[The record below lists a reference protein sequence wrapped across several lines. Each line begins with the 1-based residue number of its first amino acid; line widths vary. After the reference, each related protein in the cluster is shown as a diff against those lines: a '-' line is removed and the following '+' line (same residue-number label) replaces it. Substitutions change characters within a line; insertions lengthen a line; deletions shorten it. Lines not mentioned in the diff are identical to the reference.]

1 MTNATRR
8 ITPKLTIVCIVAMAM
23 SVCSACG
30 SQAVATTGHAVRP
43 TIIGRGR
50 TAAGTTFVAT
60 AQPIEGCQT
69 NIDIREGGKIG
80 QLSLCY
86 SQFQSPPE
94 AAAICLLGSI
104 VIHMR
109 VSEATHNVRLT
120 MSDGKTVTSPVMV
133 VPQRLGGPAT
143 LYYQVVRGAA
153 SIPTALTE
161 LDRRNQPLSTVRVPG
176 VIGCSK
182 QSVKHLPDSEGMLAK
197 EIGPGGTEFT
207 ITTKDEPSRT
217 EFGSLRMTSTQSGST
232 TTIGFGALRLALPLE
247 WEIAHICKPY
257 PYAVV
262 YGLLPARDRVFVGS
276 GHKYNALSRVAIPSS
291 VRPRTVLVF
300 GIVRGAP
307 SNLIVRADAGRT
319 LVTQNIGDIFAHLVC
334 E

>member
-8 ITPKLTIVCIVAMAM
+8 ITPKLAIVCIVAMAM
-23 SVCSACG
+23 IVCSACG
-30 SQAVATTGHAVRP
+30 SQTAAKAGHAVRP
-43 TIIGRGR
+43 AVIGRGR

-60 AQPIEGCQT
+60 AQPVEDCPT
-69 NIDIREGGKIG
+69 NIDIREDGKIG

-86 SQFQSPPE
+86 SRFQSPPE
-94 AAAICLLGSI
+94 ATAICLLGSV

-109 VSEATHNVRLT
+109 VSEATHSVRLT
-120 MSDGKTVTSPVMV
+120 MSDGNTVTSSVMV
-133 VPQRLGGPAT
+133 VSQRLGGPAT

-153 SIPTALTE
+153 AIPTALTE
-161 LDRRNQPLSTVRVPG
+161 LDRRNQPLSTVRVPK

-182 QSVKHLPDSEGMLAK
+182 QSVKHLSDGEGVLAK
-197 EIGPGGTEFT
+197 EVGPGGTEFT
-207 ITTKDEPSRT
+207 ITAKDEPSRT
-217 EFGSLRMTSTQSGST
+217 EYGSLRMTSTQSGNT
-232 TTIGFGALRLALPLE
+232 TTIGFGALRLAPPLE
-247 WEIAHICKPY
+247 WEIVHICKPY

-262 YGLLPARDRVFVGS
+262 YGLLPVRDMAFVGS

-291 VRPRTVLVF
+291 VRPRTVLLF

-307 SNLIVRADAGRT
+307 SSLIVRTDAGKT
-319 LVTQNIGDIFAHLVC
+319 LVTQNIGGIFAHLVC